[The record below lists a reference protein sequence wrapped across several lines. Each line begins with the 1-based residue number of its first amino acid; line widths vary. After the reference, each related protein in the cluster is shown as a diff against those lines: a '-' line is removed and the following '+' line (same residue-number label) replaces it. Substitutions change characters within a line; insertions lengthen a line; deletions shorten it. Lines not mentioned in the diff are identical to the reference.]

1 MMRSLVMVLVA
12 GWAGATSAHHGIT
25 GQFDTTQTLELT
37 GVVIEMKF
45 VNPHSYVYFDVET
58 DVGEVLPWRCEM
70 RAATA
75 LRRSGWTAELFAPG
89 TEISIVGS
97 PDRRDAQT
105 CYLITVTFANGTT
118 LERYE
123 QRREIDTVE
132 RAPRLANGRF
142 QLGGDWAAPQ
152 LLLFGE
158 AARGLQGLRT
168 PTGSAATGIA
178 PPREGGAGAVQFG
191 GIPEGVELTEAGIL
205 AAEAFDVGRDNPRQ
219 NCLPTNIFLNWTADF
234 HVNRIIQ
241 GDDTII
247 LRYGF
252 MDLDRTIYLDM
263 TEHPQ
268 NIIPSR
274 AGHSIGYWE
283 DDIFVVDTIG
293 FSPGVLVTRRDLS
306 LMHSDQMHTVER
318 FSYDDEKQS
327 LLRTYVAEDPLYFT
341 GQFTGRDTLY
351 LSDVPFD
358 SIACTDLKDDTI
370 ERTG

>member
-1 MMRSLVMVLVA
+1 MNKYHFLCPVSLSVLVTLA
-12 GWAGATSAHHGIT
+12 ITGQASAHHGT
-25 GQFDTTQTLELT
+25 NSQFDQSKSIEVA
-37 GVVIEMKF
+37 GVVTEIAF
-45 VNPHSYVYFDVET
+45 INPHSYVYFDVET

-75 LRRSGWTAELFAPG
+75 LRRSGWTAELFTPG

-97 PDRRDAQT
+97 PDRRDPQT
-105 CYLITVTFANGTT
+105 CYLITVTFANGAT

-142 QLGGDWAAPQ
+142 KIDGDWAAPQ

-191 GIPEGVELTEAGIL
+191 GVPEGVELTEAGIL

-268 NIIPSR
+268 NIILSR

-283 DDIFVVDTIG
+283 DDVFVVDTIG
-293 FSPGVLVTRRDLS
+293 F
-306 LMHSDQMHTVER
+306 
-318 FSYDDEKQS
+318 
-327 LLRTYVAEDPLYFT
+327 
-341 GQFTGRDTLY
+341 
-351 LSDVPFD
+351 
-358 SIACTDLKDDTI
+358 
-370 ERTG
+370 